1 MFLNFCYFLNILLK
15 KITTGKAYINF
26 KHNYTHLYYNF
37 KFSLNFSYPASI
49 KWTGNGCPRQNSSR
63 YVWTHQTFVLSW
75 ACVNFV
81 WYRYALKYSVSCSN
95 ASHNSN
101 FLGHA
106 NQCCAWLSIFPRC
119 HDIFRRV
126 GNFLPGQNTFY
137 CITNF
142 FFFMSPLGMSKLN
155 HSRPFVFLIISF
167 FSKTMQAWGPKVV
180 VPFCLNI

>member
-1 MFLNFCYFLNILLK
+1 MFFNFCYFLNILLK
-15 KITTGKAYINF
+15 KIPVTTGKAYINF
-26 KHNYTHLYYNF
+26 KHSYTHLYYNF

-126 GNFLPGQNTFY
+126 GKFLPGQNTFY
-137 CITNF
+137 CINNF
-142 FFFMSPLGMSKLN
+142 FFLMSPLGMSKLN

-167 FSKTMQAWGPKVV
+167 FR
-180 VPFCLNI
+180 